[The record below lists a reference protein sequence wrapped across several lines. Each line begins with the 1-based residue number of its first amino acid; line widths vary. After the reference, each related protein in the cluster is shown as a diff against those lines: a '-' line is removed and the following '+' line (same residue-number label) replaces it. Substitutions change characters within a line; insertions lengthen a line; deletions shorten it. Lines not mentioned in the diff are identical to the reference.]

1 MKNSSHKANL
11 GGVPNRGSL
20 YAVAAAHSKEAI
32 DTLYDLMMNSK
43 NDNVRLGAA
52 KALLD
57 KSLPDLKPSEGVEYD
72 ESREV
77 DISAEFAEKIRQM
90 YLGDAK
96 KEAILQN

>member
-1 MKNSSHKANL
+1 MRSHEAKQR
-11 GGVPNRGSL
+11 GVPNRGSL

-57 KSLPDLKPSEGVEYD
+57 KSLPDLKPSEGIEYD
-72 ESREV
+72 KSREV
-77 DISAEFAEKIRQM
+77 DISADFAEKIRQIF
-90 YLGDAK
+90 LEPDTK
-96 KEAILQN
+96 KGVAVQH